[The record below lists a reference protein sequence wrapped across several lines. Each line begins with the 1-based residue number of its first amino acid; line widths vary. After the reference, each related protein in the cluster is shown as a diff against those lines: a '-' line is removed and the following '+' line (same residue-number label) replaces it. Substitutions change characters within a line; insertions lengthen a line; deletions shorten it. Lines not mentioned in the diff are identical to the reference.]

1 MAGRHITIPDCVKIR
16 PASRKSQARQL
27 PEGCAGRPNPTFK
40 QGDVMKKLFAA
51 VFAGLL
57 ALGSMSAMA
66 ADTKDTKKEDAKKV
80 EKKTT
85 EKKERKGGC

>member
-1 MAGRHITIPDCVKIR
+1 
-16 PASRKSQARQL
+16 
-27 PEGCAGRPNPTFK
+27 
-40 QGDVMKKLFAA
+40 MKKLFAA

-57 ALGSMSAMA
+57 ALGSMSVVA
-66 ADTKDTKKEDAKKV
+66 AETKDTKKEDAKKV

>member
-1 MAGRHITIPDCVKIR
+1 
-16 PASRKSQARQL
+16 
-27 PEGCAGRPNPTFK
+27 
-40 QGDVMKKLFAA
+40 MKKLFAA

-66 ADTKDTKKEDAKKV
+66 AETKDTKKEDPKKV